1 MPDYKRN
8 IRRIVEVQKKM
19 SSCILVK
26 VGEVHLKGLNRPYFE
41 KKLAE
46 HIRAAVRPFGGKVNS
61 AQSRIYVHNISDEDM
76 EAATERLRRV
86 FGIHALSVATE
97 AEKDIDALCTAVIEV
112 MAQQGITKGSFK
124 IKARRS
130 DKRFPMESPE
140 ICAHIGGAVLEAYP
154 EMKVDVHDPQHTI
167 EVEIREKAYI
177 YASSIPAVGGM
188 PVGTNGKAMLLLS
201 GGIDSPV
208 AGYMIAKRGVVLEA
222 VHFHL

>member
-76 EAATERLRRV
+76 EAATERCAGCSESMRFRWQPRRRR
-86 FGIHALSVATE
+86 ILTHSV
-97 AEKDIDALCTAVIEV
+97 
-112 MAQQGITKGSFK
+112 QQ
-124 IKARRS
+124 
-130 DKRFPMESPE
+130 
-140 ICAHIGGAVLEAYP
+140 
-154 EMKVDVHDPQHTI
+154 
-167 EVEIREKAYI
+167 
-177 YASSIPAVGGM
+177 
-188 PVGTNGKAMLLLS
+188 
-201 GGIDSPV
+201 
-208 AGYMIAKRGVVLEA
+208 
-222 VHFHL
+222 